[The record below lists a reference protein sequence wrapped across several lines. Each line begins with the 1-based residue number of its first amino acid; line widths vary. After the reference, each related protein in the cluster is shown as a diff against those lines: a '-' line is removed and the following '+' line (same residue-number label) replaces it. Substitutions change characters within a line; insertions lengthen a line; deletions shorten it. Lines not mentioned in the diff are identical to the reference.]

1 LLFRQHLQNL
11 ERRLDIMQKCP
22 TCGSGDIEV
31 RADKENMR
39 SYYHCAN
46 CGKRWSRAGFNRNGA
61 DVRKITVFK
70 ILPVF
75 CVLGAILL
83 LVLPL
88 AVQLRKGKDPVQ
100 SVLDNVSQTT
110 QEQTEGQPPSEEAA
124 TTEGGDGSE
133 AEGDPAEG
141 TEAVPVG
148 AGDEKTSEAE
158 TEPLPSDFKVYYI
171 NVGQGDASL
180 VMCDGHAMLIDGGPG
195 SQAATVRS
203 FLEVRKVKHLDYVI
217 ATHPDEEHIGGL
229 VGALDYATAGKV
241 LSPVKEDDGAS
252 FKELVSCLDRQ
263 NVEVTVPKAGD
274 RFSVGG
280 AEVVILGPTE
290 LSEEENNNS
299 IILKVSHGD
308 NSFLFAGDAE
318 TEEEELVMGSGA
330 DVKSLVLM
338 VAHHGNASST
348 GAGWLDAV
356 RPSFAVI
363 SCGEGNG
370 QGCPSQAVLNRIK
383 AGNIT
388 LFRTDLQGFLKVYE
402 EDGRLVF
409 RTEQNAEADVFS
421 SGTVAGN
428 SAG

>member
-1 LLFRQHLQNL
+1 
-11 ERRLDIMQKCP
+11 MQKCP

-133 AEGDPAEG
+133 AEDGSADGTVSEGEAVSDEDKVSGTETESAVAEG
-141 TEAVPVG
+141 G
-148 AGDEKTSEAE
+148 KTSEAE
-158 TEPLPSDFKVYYI
+158 TEAPPSDFKVYYI

>member
-1 LLFRQHLQNL
+1 
-11 ERRLDIMQKCP
+11 MQKCP

-61 DVRKITVFK
+61 DARKITVFK

-83 LVLPL
+83 LVFPL
-88 AVQLRKGKDPVQ
+88 ALQLRKGKDPVQ
-100 SVLDNVSQTT
+100 SVLDNASQTT

-133 AEGDPAEG
+133 AEGDHAEG

-195 SQAATVRS
+195 SQAGTVRS
-203 FLEVRKVKHLDYVI
+203 FLEVRNVKHLDYVI

-229 VGALDYATAGKV
+229 VGALDYATAGEV

-274 RFSVGG
+274 RFSIGG

>member
-1 LLFRQHLQNL
+1 
-11 ERRLDIMQKCP
+11 MQKCP

-195 SQAATVRS
+195 SQATTVRS
-203 FLEVRKVKHLDYVI
+203 FLETRKVKHLDYVI

>member
-1 LLFRQHLQNL
+1 
-11 ERRLDIMQKCP
+11 MQKCP

-70 ILPVF
+70 ILPVC

-88 AVQLRKGKDPVQ
+88 AVQLRKVKDPVQ

-195 SQAATVRS
+195 SQATTVRS
-203 FLEVRKVKHLDYVI
+203 FLETRKVKHLDYVI